1 MTHEPNFGKI
11 QSGHPKIG
19 NLNIPQLS
27 NSAVNALRKGV
38 GAGLEQGKSWAPHA
52 KNIEIT
58 HGHAWPN
65 GVFIAMSCCLYM
77 ALQVAGSHGMSK
89 FDVLKHATF
98 GFNNFDPQYQRGLLF
113 SRYNWVLSRI
123 HVEPTQN
130 VSEWQWRVR
139 WEHTHIYINT

>member
-1 MTHEPNFGKI
+1 MYTLYITVYIYVHIFNYIYIYLYIYISILYTISRKLPRFMTHEPSYGKI

-19 NLNIPQLS
+19 NRNNPQLS

-65 GVFIAMSCCLYM
+65 GVFIAMSGCLWLY
-77 ALQVAGSHGMSK
+77 
-89 FDVLKHATF
+89 
-98 GFNNFDPQYQRGLLF
+98 R
-113 SRYNWVLSRI
+113 
-123 HVEPTQN
+123 
-130 VSEWQWRVR
+130 
-139 WEHTHIYINT
+139 